1 MGPLIHRLPA
11 WDGLALAV
19 REWDGG
25 DDHPPLLCLPGLV
38 RTGGDFAG
46 VAGLLGTGRRI
57 IAPDYAGRGASARA
71 PDVARYAP
79 EAIARD
85 VMDLCAALGIHDA
98 IAIGTSFGG
107 LLACGLAAARPG
119 LVRAVVLNDV
129 GPEIGTAGQA
139 FVKDFVGLDPA
150 LGSLEECA
158 AFLRARLPP
167 LSLSTDAEWREMAA
181 LTYEQGPDGR
191 FHPMWDTRIAQTLD
205 APVRDLWP
213 LFDGLEGR
221 PVMLVHGLA
230 SNILLAETVAR
241 MRQQRPDMI
250 VAGVPGVGHAPTL
263 GEPAVAAVLARF
275 VAAAG

>member
-1 MGPLIHRLPA
+1 MGPLIHRLSA

-46 VAGLLGTGRRI
+46 LAAQLGTGRRV

-71 PDVARYAP
+71 RDTARYAP

-98 IAIGTSFGG
+98 ITIGTSFGG

-119 LVRAVVLNDV
+119 LIRAVVLNDV
-129 GPEIGTAGQA
+129 GPEIGRDGQA
-139 FVKDFVGLDPA
+139 FVKDFVGRDPNLPTLDD
-150 LGSLEECA
+150 CV
-158 AFLRARLPP
+158 AFLRAHLPP
-167 LSLSTDAEWREMAA
+167 LSLSTDAEWRQMAA

-191 FHPMWDTRIAQTLD
+191 FHPQWDTRIAQTLD

-213 LFDGLEGR
+213 LFGGLQGR
-221 PVMLVHGLA
+221 PLMLVHGLA
-230 SNILLAETVAR
+230 SNILLPATIDR
-241 MRQQRPDMI
+241 MRQLRPDMT
-250 VAGVPGVGHAPTL
+250 VASVPDVGHAPTL
-263 GEPAVAAVLARF
+263 AEPEVAGALARF